1 MTDKELLK
9 QLNSLKS
16 IKMDSELKESN
27 KRVLMTQISNTISD
41 NFEVKSFN
49 NFFFYFRNIL
59 SMSSKPAMVLS
70 GVFLF
75 VVTSLFLGNDFYKDS
90 KPNDSLYIARVI
102 SERARLNTVFNNIER
117 EKLEMEFA
125 SKHAED
131 IATLLMDPE
140 FNNEENK
147 EEVAKLSASFRSE
160 IEKVRVNVKKTETA
174 EMEKQ
179 IEEQKDTLVFSASNL
194 KDENGID
201 ISIPEE
207 NFLNSTSLIDETDS
221 VSSTSV
227 EATDYVASTS
237 LEIESLGDQIEEL
250 SEQINLE
257 NNQEVQK
264 DKKDLIEEI
273 ERLFNEG
280 RYSEVVLKLQEIK

>member
-1 MTDKELLK
+1 
-9 QLNSLKS
+9 
-16 IKMDSELKESN
+16 
-27 KRVLMTQISNTISD
+27 MTQISNTISAD
-41 NFEVKSFN
+41 FEVKPFN
-49 NFFFYFRNIL
+49 NFFFYVRNIL

-70 GVFLF
+70 GIFLF

-117 EKLEMEFA
+117 EKLEMKFA

-160 IEKVRVNVKKTETA
+160 IEKVRVNVEKSEIIETE
-174 EMEKQ
+174 EQ
-179 IEEQKDTLVFSASNL
+179 IEEQKDALVFSASNL
-194 KDENGID
+194 KDDNGID
-201 ISIPEE
+201 ISVPEE
-207 NFLNSTSLIDETDS
+207 NFLNSTSSIDETAS

-227 EATDYVASTS
+227 EATDSVASTS
-237 LEIESLGDQIEEL
+237 LEIENLGDQIEEL
-250 SEQINLE
+250 SEQIDLE
-257 NNQEVQK
+257 NNQEIKK

-273 ERLFNEG
+273 EKLFNEG
-280 RYSEVVLKLQEIK
+280 KYSEVVLKLQEIK

>member
-16 IKMDSELKESN
+16 IKIDSELKESN
-27 KRVLMTQISNTISD
+27 KRVLMTQISNTISAD
-41 NFEVKSFN
+41 FEVKPFN
-49 NFFFYFRNIL
+49 NFFFYVRNIL

-70 GVFLF
+70 GIFLF

-117 EKLEMEFA
+117 EKLEMKFA

-160 IEKVRVNVKKTETA
+160 IEKVRVNVEKSEIIETE
-174 EMEKQ
+174 EQ
-179 IEEQKDTLVFSASNL
+179 IEEQKDALVFSASNL
-194 KDENGID
+194 KDDNGID
-201 ISIPEE
+201 ISVPEE
-207 NFLNSTSLIDETDS
+207 NFLNSTSSIDETAS

-227 EATDYVASTS
+227 EATDSVASTS
-237 LEIESLGDQIEEL
+237 LEIENLGDQIEEL
-250 SEQINLE
+250 SEQIDLE
-257 NNQEVQK
+257 NNQEIKK

-273 ERLFNEG
+273 EKLFNEG
-280 RYSEVVLKLQEIK
+280 KYSEVVLKLQEIK

>member
-27 KRVLMTQISNTISD
+27 KRVLMTQISNTISAD
-41 NFEVKSFN
+41 FEVKPFN
-49 NFFFYFRNIL
+49 NFFFYVRNIL

-117 EKLEMEFA
+117 EKLEMQFA

-160 IEKVRVNVKKTETA
+160 IEKVRVNVEKSEIVET
-174 EMEKQ
+174 EKQ
-179 IEEQKDTLVFSASNL
+179 VEEQEDTFVFSASNL

-207 NFLNSTSLIDETDS
+207 NFLSTGSINDTDS

-227 EATDYVASTS
+227 ESTDSIASTS
-237 LEIESLGDQIEEL
+237 LEIENLGDQIEEL
-250 SEQINLE
+250 SEQIDLE
-257 NNQEVQK
+257 NNQEIKK
-264 DKKDLIEEI
+264 DKKAVVEDIEK
-273 ERLFNEG
+273 LFNEG
-280 RYSEVVLKLQEIK
+280 KYSEVVLKLQEIK

>member
-27 KRVLMTQISNTISD
+27 KRVLMTQISNTISAD
-41 NFEVKSFN
+41 FEVKPFN
-49 NFFFYFRNIL
+49 NFFFYVRNIL

-117 EKLEMEFA
+117 EKLEMQFA

-147 EEVAKLSASFRSE
+147 EEVAKLSANFRSE
-160 IEKVRVNVKKTETA
+160 IEKVRVNVEKSEIVETERQA
-174 EMEKQ
+174 
-179 IEEQKDTLVFSASNL
+179 EEQEDTFVFSASNL

-207 NFLNSTSLIDETDS
+207 NFLSTGSINDTDS

-227 EATDYVASTS
+227 ESTDSIASTS
-237 LEIESLGDQIEEL
+237 LEIENLGDQIEEL
-250 SEQINLE
+250 SEQIDLE
-257 NNQEVQK
+257 NNQEIKK
-264 DKKDLIEEI
+264 DKKAVVEDIEK
-273 ERLFNEG
+273 LFNEG
-280 RYSEVVLKLQEIK
+280 KYSDVVLKLQEIK

>member
-16 IKMDSELKESN
+16 IKIDSELKESN
-27 KRVLMTQISNTISD
+27 KRVLMTQISNTISAD
-41 NFEVKSFN
+41 FEVKPFN
-49 NFFFYFRNIL
+49 NFFFYVRNIL

-117 EKLEMEFA
+117 EKLEMQFA

-160 IEKVRVNVKKTETA
+160 IEKVRVNVEKSEIVET
-174 EMEKQ
+174 EKQ
-179 IEEQKDTLVFSASNL
+179 AEEQEDTFVFSASNL

-207 NFLNSTSLIDETDS
+207 NFLSTGSINDIDS

-227 EATDYVASTS
+227 ESTDSIASTS
-237 LEIESLGDQIEEL
+237 LEIENLGDQIEEL
-250 SEQINLE
+250 SEQIDLE
-257 NNQEVQK
+257 NNQEIKK
-264 DKKDLIEEI
+264 DKKAVVEDIEK
-273 ERLFNEG
+273 LFNEG
-280 RYSEVVLKLQEIK
+280 KYSEVVLKLQEIK

>member
-27 KRVLMTQISNTISD
+27 KRVLMTQISNTISTD
-41 NFEVKSFN
+41 FELKPFN
-49 NFFFYFRNIL
+49 NFFFYVRNIL
-59 SMSSKPAMVLS
+59 SMSSKPVMVLS

-117 EKLEMEFA
+117 EKLEMQFA

-160 IEKVRVNVKKTETA
+160 IEKVRVNVEKSEIVET
-174 EMEKQ
+174 EKQ
-179 IEEQKDTLVFSASNL
+179 AEEQEDTFVFSASNL

-207 NFLNSTSLIDETDS
+207 NFLSTGSINDTDS
-221 VSSTSV
+221 ISSTSV
-227 EATDYVASTS
+227 ESTDSIASTS
-237 LEIESLGDQIEEL
+237 LEIENLGDQIEEL
-250 SEQINLE
+250 SEQIDLE
-257 NNQEVQK
+257 NNQEIKK
-264 DKKDLIEEI
+264 DKKTVVEDIEK
-273 ERLFNEG
+273 LFNEG
-280 RYSEVVLKLQEIK
+280 KYSEVVLKLQEIK

>member
-16 IKMDSELKESN
+16 IKIDSELKESN
-27 KRVLMTQISNTISD
+27 KRVLMTQISNTISAD
-41 NFEVKSFN
+41 FEVKPFN
-49 NFFFYFRNIL
+49 NFFFYVRNIL

-70 GVFLF
+70 GIFLF

-117 EKLEMEFA
+117 EKLEMKFA

-160 IEKVRVNVKKTETA
+160 IEKVRVNVEKSEIIETE
-174 EMEKQ
+174 EQ
-179 IEEQKDTLVFSASNL
+179 IEEQKDALVFSASNL
-194 KDENGID
+194 KDDNGID
-201 ISIPEE
+201 ISVPEE
-207 NFLNSTSLIDETDS
+207 NFLNSTSSIDETAS

-227 EATDYVASTS
+227 EATDSVASTS
-237 LEIESLGDQIEEL
+237 LEIENLGDQIEEL
-250 SEQINLE
+250 SEQIDLE
-257 NNQEVQK
+257 NNQEIKK
-264 DKKDLIEEI
+264 DKKAVVEDIEK
-273 ERLFNEG
+273 LFNEG
-280 RYSEVVLKLQEIK
+280 KYSEVVLKLQEIK